1 MIKVYKI
8 ILKFIFLKKK
18 NFYFPYLCNPVVERN
33 YIQFKF
39 FFFFFFK
46 FLIYFEFD
54 NINNKKIFSQ

>member
-39 FFFFFFK
+39 FFFFFFFYTK
-46 FLIYFEFD
+46 NFVLLY
-54 NINNKKIFSQ
+54 IN